1 VNEFTNFTA
10 HTKADAIIDII
21 LR

>member
-10 HTKADAIIDII
+10 HTKADAIIDIM